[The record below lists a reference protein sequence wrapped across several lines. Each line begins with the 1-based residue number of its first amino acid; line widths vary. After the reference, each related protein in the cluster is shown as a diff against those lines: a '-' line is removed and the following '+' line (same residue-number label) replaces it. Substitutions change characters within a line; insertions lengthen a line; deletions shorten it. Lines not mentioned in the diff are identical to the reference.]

1 MIKAV
6 YRLFPDRISQ
16 ARKVV
21 NRPLTLSEKILFTHL
36 HGEQSIENFQRG
48 KSYVNFS
55 PDRVAMQDATAQMA
69 LLQFMSAGIPK
80 VRVPSTVHCDHL
92 ILAKDGARKD
102 LAESLTASGEV
113 FNFLES
119 VSNKYGIGFWKPGA
133 GIIHQVVLENYA
145 FPGGMMIGTDSH
157 TVNAGGLG
165 MVAIGVG
172 GADAVD
178 VMAGMPWEL
187 KWPKLIGVK
196 LTGRLSGWSS
206 AKDVILKVAGILT
219 VKGGTGA
226 IVEYFGPGAQTLSCT
241 GKATICNMG
250 AEIGATTSTFGY
262 DEKMADYLRGT
273 GRSEVAALA
282 NKIKEHLTADPV
294 VYENPEKYFD
304 QVIEINLSELE
315 PHVNGPF
322 TPDRAIPLSQF
333 ASEVRKNG
341 WPEKLEVGLIGS
353 CTNSS
358 YEDITR
364 SASLAKQAVD
374 KKIKARAEFT
384 VTPGSEQVR
393 YTVERDG
400 YLGIFEKMG
409 GVVLA
414 NACGPCIGQWA
425 RHTNDPNRKNSII
438 TSFNRNFAKRNDGN
452 PNTHA
457 FVASPEITTAF
468 AIAGDLTF
476 NPVTDTLINDEGQ
489 AVKLEEPSGD
499 QFPPRGFDVKD
510 PGYIEPAKDGSKVSV
525 KIDPQ
530 SNRLQALSPF
540 PAWDGKNL
548 TGMKLLI
555 KAKGKCTTDHI
566 SMAGPWLR
574 FRGHLDNIA
583 NNTLT
588 GAVNY
593 FNEKTDSVK
602 NQLTGEYGPV
612 PATQRAYKA
621 AGIPTIVVG
630 DHNYGEGSSREHA
643 AMQPRHL
650 GIRAIL
656 VKSFAR
662 IHETNLKK
670 QGMLGITFSNES
682 DYDLIQEDDTID
694 IVDLSSFSP
703 DRQLT
708 VVLRHKDG
716 TSDTIKVNHT
726 YNAGQIEWFKAGSAL
741 NLMAK
746 EITAKE
752 GFKQPVVNKA
762 PAKKAAKAAGKK
774 KLSKPE
780 AKKMASKTL
789 AKQAKK
795 PARPAK
801 KAAKPAKK
809 AVKLSKKTAKPA
821 KKGLVKKALSKVV
834 KLAKKVKKVVAKKK
848 AAAPK
853 KVSKKKKK

>member
-1 MIKAV
+1 MIFDLDMIKAV
-6 YRLFPDRISQ
+6 YKNLPAKIAQ

-21 NRPLTLSEKILFTHL
+21 GKPLTLSEKILYSHL
-36 HGEQSIENFQRG
+36 HKDQPIENFGRG

-69 LLQFMSAGIPK
+69 LLQFMSAGMPK
-80 VRVPSTVHCDHL
+80 VQVPSTVHCDHL
-92 ILAKDGARKD
+92 ILAKDGAKKD
-102 LAESLTASGEV
+102 LADSITASGEV

-133 GIIHQVVLENYA
+133 GIIHQVVIENYG

-157 TVNAGGLG
+157 TVNAGGIG

-196 LTGRLSGWSS
+196 LTGKLSGWTSS
-206 AKDVILKVAGILT
+206 KDVILKVAGILT

-226 IVEYFGPGAQTLSCT
+226 IVEYFGPGADSLSCT
-241 GKATICNMG
+241 GKGTICNMG

-262 DEKMADYLRGT
+262 DEKMALYLRGT
-273 GRSEVAALA
+273 GRKEVADLA
-282 NKIKEHLTADPV
+282 DKVKEHLKGDPE
-294 VYENPEKYFD
+294 VYANPEKYFD
-304 QVIEINLSELE
+304 QVIEIDLSTLE

-322 TPDRAIPLSQF
+322 TPDRAIPISQF
-333 ASEVRKNG
+333 AEEVKKNN
-341 WPEKLEVGLIGS
+341 WPQRLEVGLIGS

-358 YEDITR
+358 YEDISR

-374 KKIKARAEFT
+374 KKLKAKAEFT
-384 VTPGSEQVR
+384 ITPGSEQVR

-400 YLGIFEKMG
+400 FLGVFDKMG

-414 NACGPCIGQWA
+414 NACGPCIGQWS
-425 RHTNDPNRKNSII
+425 RHTNDPNRANSII

-476 NPVTDTLINDEGQ
+476 NPLKDTLINEDGQ
-489 AVKLEEPSGD
+489 AVKLDEPKGVEL
-499 QFPPRGFDVKD
+499 PPKGFAVKD
-510 PGYIEPAKDGSKVSV
+510 AGYLAPAKDGSKVTV
-525 KIDPQ
+525 KIKPD
-530 SNRLQALSPF
+530 SNRLQALAPF
-540 PAWDGKNL
+540 APWDGKNL

-588 GAVNY
+588 GALNY

-650 GIRAIL
+650 GIRVIL

-670 QGMLGITFSNES
+670 QGMLGLTFANEG
-682 DYDLIQEDDTID
+682 DYDRFQEDDTID
-694 IVDLSSFSP
+694 IVDLTSFAP
-703 DRQLT
+703 EKQLT
-708 VVLRHKDG
+708 LVLHHKNG

-746 EITAKE
+746 ELSKPAKSPATKTL
-752 GFKQPVVNKA
+752 GKKIKAVAKKIKKALTKKSAKKA
-762 PAKKAAKAAGKK
+762 PKKAAKKVVKK
-774 KLSKPE
+774 AVKKV
-780 AKKMASKTL
+780 AKT
-789 AKQAKK
+789 
-795 PARPAK
+795 K
-801 KAAKPAKK
+801 KAAKK
-809 AVKLSKKTAKPA
+809 V
-821 KKGLVKKALSKVV
+821 VKKA
-834 KLAKKVKKVVAKKK
+834 AKKK
-848 AAAPK
+848 K
-853 KVSKKKKK
+853 